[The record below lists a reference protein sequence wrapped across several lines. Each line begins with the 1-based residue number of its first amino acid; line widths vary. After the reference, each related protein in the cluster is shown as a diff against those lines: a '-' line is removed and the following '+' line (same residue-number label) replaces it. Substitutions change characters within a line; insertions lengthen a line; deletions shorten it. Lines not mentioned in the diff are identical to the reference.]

1 MHRVVNSDVMFAGT
15 SGGESLLIMTV
26 SGKPGSGT
34 STLVDLLCKNRGLNS
49 VNGGD
54 IFRQEAQRRKLSV
67 EDFSRLCKEDFEVD
81 RSLDDALKE
90 MISSK
95 EGPSIVESRLS
106 GWWAYLASID
116 CLRIWIEVSD
126 EERARRILSRE
137 GGNFDDVLESSQ
149 RRNSDDMERYQE
161 IYGIDLD
168 DMSPYNMIIDADNL
182 DALEVLEMVQRE
194 LED

>member
-1 MHRVVNSDVMFAGT
+1 MSAGT
-15 SGGESLLIMTV
+15 NGDEFLLAMTV

-34 STLVDLLCKNRGLNS
+34 STLVDLLSKNRGMNS

-67 EDFSRLCKEDFEVD
+67 EDFSRLCKDDLEVD
-81 RSLDDALKE
+81 RSLDDTLKE
-90 MISSK
+90 MISSVN
-95 EGPSIVESRLS
+95 GPSIVESRLS
-106 GWWAYLASID
+106 GWWAYLARID

-126 EERARRILSRE
+126 EERARRIQARE
-137 GGNFDDVLESSQ
+137 GGNFDDVLELSQ

-161 IYGIDLD
+161 LYGINLD
-168 DMSPYNMIIDADNL
+168 DMSPYNVIIDAEYL
-182 DALEVLEMVQRE
+182 DASEVLEMVLRE

>member
-1 MHRVVNSDVMFAGT
+1 MMFADT
-15 SGGESLLIMTV
+15 SGDECLLIMTV

-34 STLVDLLCKNRGLNS
+34 STLVDLLSKKRGLKS

-54 IFRQEAQRRKLSV
+54 IFRLEAQRRELTV
-67 EDFSRLCKEDFEVD
+67 EDFSRLCKDDLEVD

-90 MISSK
+90 MILSAS
-95 EGPSIVESRLS
+95 GPSIVESRLS
-106 GWWAYLASID
+106 GWWAYLERMD

-126 EERARRILSRE
+126 EERARRIQSRE

-161 IYGIDLD
+161 LYGINLD

-182 DALEVLEMVQRE
+182 DASEVLEMVLRE

>member
-1 MHRVVNSDVMFAGT
+1 MFAGT

-161 IYGIDLD
+161 LYGIDLD